1 MRTRITQQDYIK
13 AFRKASREQE
23 IEAHQKPVFQRL
35 NVHQSKKIYNRKKAK
50 ASDKNLPYFFTISN
64 TMVVVPKV
72 PLNTDKTEFL

>member
-1 MRTRITQQDYIK
+1 MKTRITQQDYIK

-50 ASDKNLPYFFTISN
+50 ASDKNLPCFFCG
-64 TMVVVPKV
+64 PCWA
-72 PLNTDKTEFL
+72 